1 MRILQEQINNN
12 LLSNAYIFEGIN
24 ESENLSKAYD
34 FAEKIFRKNGINLKK
49 ELNPDLF
56 VIDKNL
62 DTIDINTI
70 RDLIK
75 DIYLKPRNDKVKIYI
90 IHHSQNMN
98 KIASNAL
105 LKTLEDLKGYNII
118 IFTTTNKDLLLSTI
132 RSRCQIIRINSEE
145 EKSNIDLEK
154 LSMIISEVYKKN
166 IAVFYENK
174 DFFQNKEEKYEIID
188 GFLYIFK
195 IIINKK
201 YYGDE
206 LECEE
211 LSYNI
216 FNLCQLN
223 FDQLEDIV
231 NFISDIRLELK
242 NNVNFDLAIEEII
255 FNIYN
260 KGR

>member
-1 MRILQEQINNN
+1 
-12 LLSNAYIFEGIN
+12 
-24 ESENLSKAYD
+24 
-34 FAEKIFRKNGINLKK
+34 
-49 ELNPDLF
+49 
-56 VIDKNL
+56 
-62 DTIDINTI
+62 
-70 RDLIK
+70 
-75 DIYLKPRNDKVKIYI
+75 
-90 IHHSQNMN
+90 MN

-105 LKTLEDLKGYNII
+105 LKTLEDLKSYNII

-132 RSRCQIIRINSEE
+132 RSRCQIIRISFEE

-223 FDQLEDIV
+223 FDQLEEIV

>member
-1 MRILQEQINNN
+1 MSILEDQINNN

-24 ESENLSKAYD
+24 ENENLSKAYD
-34 FAEKIFRKNGINLKK
+34 FAEKIFLKNGIKIEN
-49 ELNPDLF
+49 ELNPDLL

-62 DTIDINTI
+62 DIIDINTI

-75 DIYLKPRNDKVKIYI
+75 NIYLKPINDKVKIYI

-105 LKTLEDLKGYNII
+105 LKTLEDLKNYNII

-132 RSRCQIIRINSEE
+132 RSRCQIIRISAEE
-145 EKSNIDLEK
+145 EKSNIDLVK

-166 IAVFYENK
+166 IAVFYENRG
-174 DFFQNKEEKYEIID
+174 FFQNKDEKYDIID
-188 GFLYIFK
+188 AFLYIFK
-195 IIINKK
+195 NIIYKK
-201 YYGDE
+201 YYGDDSD
-206 LECEE
+206 CEE
-211 LSYNI
+211 FSYNI
-216 FNLCQLN
+216 RGLCQLN
-223 FDQLEDIV
+223 FDQLEEIV
-231 NFISDIRLELK
+231 NFLSGTSLQVK